1 MRHRAILVV
10 ILLVTG
16 LIASAGARRSSVLTP
31 TDPDGLV
38 VHEWGTF
45 TSVSGE
51 DGAPVEWVPP
61 IGPQELPCFVER
73 LPFSGKG
80 WLQATVRMETPVL
93 YFYSPVDRDVDVT
106 VKFKRG
112 LITEWYPPAD
122 VTPRLQPLALRSPS
136 LEGAISWKQI
146 KVRPRGSE
154 KFLTGS
160 KANHYYA
167 ARETDAAPVEV
178 RGERERFLFYR
189 GIANFAP
196 PLTARLAK
204 DGRVVV
210 TPAANQSVAD
220 VMLFDNRDGVVVHR
234 SAQPNSNELTIDAPS
249 QASSREAAS
258 AALEATLIKHGL
270 YPREAAAMV
279 ATWRDSWFEDG
290 LRLFYVVPRSAVD
303 DVLPLDVTPEP
314 TSVARVFVGR
324 IELLTP
330 RVLDAVRTAIRNRN
344 REPIVKYG
352 RVLQPIVA
360 RLGVTDSPEWKKDL
374 EFAYSTVSPPPGG
387 CR

>member
-1 MRHRAILVV
+1 MRHRTILVV
-10 ILLVTG
+10 ILLVAG
-16 LIASAGARRSSVLTP
+16 LVVSAGALRSSVLTP

-51 DGAPVEWVPP
+51 DGTPVEWLPP

-80 WLQATVRMETPVL
+80 WLPATVRMETPVL
-93 YFYSPVDRDVDVT
+93 YFYSPADRDVDVT

-122 VTPRLQPLALRSPS
+122 VTPKLLPLALRSPS
-136 LEGAISWKQI
+136 LEGAITWKQI
-146 KVRPRGSE
+146 KVRPRSAE
-154 KFLTGS
+154 KPLTGS

-167 ARETDAAPVEV
+167 ARETDAAILDV
-178 RGERERFLFYR
+178 RGEREKFLFYR

-196 PLTARLAK
+196 PMTARLTK

-210 TPAANQSVAD
+210 TPAANQAVAD
-220 VMLFDNRDGVVVHR
+220 VVLFDNRDGAVTHT
-234 SAQPNSNELTIDAPS
+234 SAQPNSKELTIDVGA
-249 QASSREAAS
+249 QASSREAVS
-258 AALEATLIKHGL
+258 ATLEALLIKHGL

-303 DVLPLDVTPEP
+303 DILPLDVAPVP
-314 TSVARVFVGR
+314 TNVARVFVGR

-330 RVLDAVRTAIRNRN
+330 RILDTVRTAMRDRN

-352 RVLQPIVA
+352 RFLQPIVA
-360 RLGVTDSPEWKKDL
+360 RVGGTDSPEWKKDL
-374 EFAYSTVSPPPGG
+374 EFAYSVASPPPGG